1 MSGTEKGNWRLRVAY
16 RHVSNRP
23 EADIPVWV
31 KRLSLLITVAQRIH
45 QQSKRRRGQTS
56 TRVVQVVT
64 RIRRAPI
71 FEYAFELA
79 FCEIWQHQ
87 VLWHVG
93 QSQSPQGRFEHR
105 GRTVKNKLAFDAN
118 PQFAAAFFKFPG
130 IQPAVSGQSQI
141 DAVVA
146 C

>member
-1 MSGTEKGNWRLRVAY
+1 MATRRGFARYISCISLPCEAWLQAARRRAPGRQQATARVCF
-16 RHVSNRP
+16 RP

-31 KRLSLLITVAQRIH
+31 KRLSLSITVAQRIH

-79 FCEIWQHQ
+79 FCEILQHQ
-87 VLWHVG
+87 
-93 QSQSPQGRFEHR
+93 
-105 GRTVKNKLAFDAN
+105 
-118 PQFAAAFFKFPG
+118 
-130 IQPAVSGQSQI
+130 
-141 DAVVA
+141 
-146 C
+146 